1 MSATTPRPT
10 DVTVSDVMTSPVVT
24 CGPES
29 PVREVAR
36 LMGER
41 RVHAVI
47 VCGIEGEAW
56 SAISARDLMLV
67 PPIEAFTRRAHEVA
81 ATEAVTVAA
90 DAPLDEAAR
99 LLTEHDVEHA
109 VVVDGG
115 GRPVGIV
122 SSLDVVRRLA
132 V

>member
-1 MSATTPRPT
+1 
-10 DVTVSDVMTSPVVT
+10 MTSPVLT

-29 PVREVAR
+29 SVREVAR
-36 LMGER
+36 TMADH

-56 SAISARDLMLV
+56 SAVSARDLMLV
-67 PPIEAFTRRAHEVA
+67 PPVEAFARRIRDVA
-81 ATEAVTVAA
+81 ATEALTVAA

-99 LLTEHDVEHA
+99 LLAEHDVDHA
-109 VVVDGG
+109 IVLDDDD
-115 GRPVGIV
+115 RPVGIV

-132 V
+132 G